1 MKYNSITF
9 GEILFDVVGD
19 IKKEGGAP
27 FNVAYHLQQL
37 GLNTAMITRVG
48 NDTDGK
54 ALEDF
59 MTAKGVTTAFLQKDE
74 EHITGLAVATKN
86 SVGDMKYDIVQP
98 AAWDFIQ
105 HTIQQ
110 QEIIKQ
116 ADYFVFGSL
125 SSRNEETKKTL
136 LHLVQNAQQCVFD
149 INMRPPFI
157 DKTTIEVLLNYTHIL
172 KMNEEEYHTVCNWN
186 EIDTNNTSDA
196 LQNICDTYKLSTLIV
211 TRGSNGA
218 LLYHENKLYEH
229 AGFKVEVKDTIG
241 SGDAFIAG
249 FLYAQ
254 HKKYSPEDAL
264 QFASQMG
271 AFMATQT
278 GGTPVYNKNEIMQ
291 IGNKLK

>member
-9 GEILFDVVGD
+9 GEILFDAVGD

-48 NDTDGK
+48 NDADGK

-59 MTAKGVTTAFLQKDE
+59 MRAKGVTTEFLQKDE
-74 EHITGLAVATKN
+74 EHTTGLALATKN
-86 SVGDMKYDIVQP
+86 SAGDMSYDIVQP

-105 HTIQQ
+105 HTIRQ

-116 ADYFVFGSL
+116 ADYFIFGSL

-136 LHLVQNAQQCVFD
+136 LHLVQDAQQCVFD
-149 INMRPPFI
+149 INMRDPYI
-157 DKTTIEVLLNYTHIL
+157 DKTTIEILLNYTHLL
-172 KMNEEEYHTVCNWN
+172 KMNEEEYHIVCNWN
-186 EIDTNNTSDA
+186 DIDTNNTSNA
-196 LQNICDTYKLSTLIV
+196 LHNICESYKLSTLIV

-229 AGFKVEVKDTIG
+229 AGFKVKVKDTIG
-241 SGDAFIAG
+241 SGDAFLAG
-249 FLYAQ
+249 FINAQ
-254 HKKYSPEDAL
+254 YNKYSPEDAL
-264 QFASQMG
+264 KFASQMG
-271 AFMATQT
+271 AFTATQT
-278 GGTPVYNKNEIMQ
+278 GGTPLYNINDITQ
-291 IGNKLK
+291 IGNELK